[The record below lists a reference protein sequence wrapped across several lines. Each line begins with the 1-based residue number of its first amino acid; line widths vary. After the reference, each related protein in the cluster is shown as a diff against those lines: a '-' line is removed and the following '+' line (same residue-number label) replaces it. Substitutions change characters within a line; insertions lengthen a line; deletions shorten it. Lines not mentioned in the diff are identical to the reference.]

1 VLKLLALIIPPKIE
15 QTEILLP
22 MPELEETSM
31 AAEIA
36 AKFVNYTS
44 KHVFL
49 TGKAGTG
56 KTTFLRKLIQLTHK
70 KAMICAPTGIAA
82 INASGVTIH
91 SLFQLPF
98 GAFFPDAAANII
110 NQNIT
115 FNFNTPRTIVKHLN
129 MQGNKRR
136 MIQELELLVIDEV
149 SMLRADML
157 DAIDF
162 SLRYIRRNRNVPFG
176 GVQMLFIGDLH
187 QLPPVVKNDEWR
199 VMAGFYKSIYF
210 FDALALQ
217 NNPPIYIELDKIYR
231 QDDSV
236 FIDLLN
242 NLRNNQITADD
253 TTLLRQHFKQDFKP
267 AADEN
272 YITLTTH
279 NNKADTINRERL
291 TQLKT
296 KSYFFDAKVT
306 GEFSEHSFP
315 NDKSLELK
323 VGAQI
328 MFIKNDMTAE
338 KRYYNGKIGVVHHI
352 ENDIVEIELPDDK
365 VVIQISPYTWE
376 NVKYKLNEATNEIS
390 ENVAGSFVQYPIKL
404 AWAITVHKSQGLTF
418 DKAIIDIGDAF
429 APGQAYVALS
439 RLRSLKGLVLTSH
452 LRETGLQQDPNIH
465 YFSSTKQPSDVLN
478 QQISAESYDFIR
490 TYLLA
495 AFDLNLVR
503 YYIKEHVQT
512 FDKGEKSTKQ
522 HYDDWTMELYR
533 DFQKLSAT
541 ADSFINQLKNLFSTQ
556 TEHTLFNVSKRVA
569 AALKYFNPLVKEVSE
584 KLLAHIEAVKDE
596 KGIKTYL
603 TELLELEILVYEQL
617 KKMHKSKALLQAM
630 IDGKEFSKADTDAL
644 LNAAERDKQ
653 LQKAIQLK
661 GQVLKVKSA
670 AEKKKKEPK
679 VDTKLVSFELYE
691 QGKTLEEIAK
701 ERGFSIGTIE
711 GHLAYYVSTQ
721 QIDVAK
727 LVKPNKIRNI
737 SDAVESQKTKSMA
750 TIRDFLGKDYS
761 FGEIKLVLASLFP
774 SEE

>member
-1 VLKLLALIIPPKIE
+1 
-15 QTEILLP
+15 
-22 MPELEETSM
+22 MPQLEETSM
-31 AAEIA
+31 PAEIA

-82 INASGVTIH
+82 INAAGVTIH

-98 GAFFPDAAANII
+98 GAFFPDSAANII

-162 SLRYIRRNRNVPFG
+162 TLRYIRRNRNVPFG
-176 GVQMLFIGDLH
+176 GVQLLFIGDLH

-210 FDALALQ
+210 FDALALKDH
-217 NNPPIYIELDKIYR
+217 PPVYIELDKIYR
-231 QDDSV
+231 QDDAV

-242 NLRNNQITADD
+242 NLRNNQITAED
-253 TTLLRQHFKQDFKP
+253 TALLRQHFKQDFKP
-267 AADEN
+267 KADDN

-296 KSYFFDAKVT
+296 KSFFFEAKIT
-306 GEFSEHSFP
+306 GDFNEYAYP

-338 KRYYNGKIGVVHHI
+338 KRYYNGKIGVVHRI
-352 ENDIVEIELPDDK
+352 AKDVIEIELPEEK
-365 VVIQISPYTWE
+365 TVINISPYTWE
-376 NVKYKLNEATNEIS
+376 NVKYKLNEATNEIA
-390 ENVAGSFVQYPIKL
+390 ENVAGAFVQYPIKL

-452 LRETGLQQDPNIH
+452 LRETGLQQDQNIH
-465 YFSSTKQPSDVLN
+465 YFSKTKQPNEVLN
-478 QQISAESYDFIR
+478 QQISFESYDFIR
-490 TYLLA
+490 TYLSS

-503 YYIKEHVQT
+503 YYLKEHVQT
-512 FDKGEKSTKQ
+512 FDKSEAKSTKQ
-522 HYDDWTMELYR
+522 RYDDWTMALYR
-533 DFQKLSAT
+533 DFQKITAT
-541 ADSFINQLKNLFSTQ
+541 ADTFVNQLKNLFVQQ
-556 TEHTLFNVSKRVA
+556 TEHALFNVSKRVG
-569 AALKYFNPLVKEVSE
+569 AALKYFHPLIKEVSDR
-584 KLLAHIEAVKDE
+584 LLAHIEAIKAE
-596 KGIKTYL
+596 KQIKTYL

-617 KKMHKSKALLQAM
+617 KKMHKSKALLQAI

-644 LNAAERDKQ
+644 LNISERNQQ

-661 GQVLKVKSA
+661 GETLKVKSA

-701 ERGFSIGTIE
+701 ERGFSVGTIE

-721 QIDVAK
+721 QLDVSK
-727 LVKPNKIRNI
+727 LVKANKIRNI

-750 TIRDFLGKDYS
+750 RIREFLGKDYS
-761 FGEIKLVLASLFP
+761 FGEIKMVLASMFP

>member
-1 VLKLLALIIPPKIE
+1 
-15 QTEILLP
+15 
-22 MPELEETSM
+22 MPTLEETSM
-31 AAEIA
+31 PAEIA

-56 KTTFLRKLIQLTHK
+56 KTTFLRKLIKLTHK

-82 INASGVTIH
+82 INAAGVTIH

-98 GAFFPDAAANII
+98 GAFFPDAAGSVI

-115 FNFNTPRTIVKHLN
+115 FNFNTPRTMVKHLN

-162 SLRYIRRNRNVPFG
+162 SLRYIRRNKNVPFG
-176 GVQMLFIGDLH
+176 GVQLLFIGDLH

-217 NNPPIYIELDKIYR
+217 NNPPVYIELDKIYR

-242 NLRNNQITADD
+242 NLRNNQITAQDNA
-253 TTLLRQHFKQDFKP
+253 LLQQHFIRDFKP
-267 AADEN
+267 ASDEN

-279 NNKADTINRERL
+279 NNKADAINRDRL
-291 TQLKT
+291 TQLT
-296 KSYFFDAKVT
+296 SKSYFFDAKVS
-306 GEFSEHSFP
+306 GEFSEHAYP

-352 ENDIVEIELPDDK
+352 EKGVVEIELPEDK
-365 VVIQISPYTWE
+365 TVIQISPYTWE
-376 NVKYKLNEATNEIS
+376 NVKYKLNEATNEIE

-452 LRETGLQQDPNIH
+452 LRDSGLQQDQNIH
-465 YFSSTKQPSDVLN
+465 YFSKTKQPAEVLD

-490 TYLLA
+490 TYLLS
-495 AFDLNLVR
+495 AFDLNMVR
-503 YYIKEHVQT
+503 YYFKEHMQT
-512 FDKGEKSTKQ
+512 FDKSEAKSTKQ
-522 HYDDWTMELYR
+522 RYDDWTMDLYK
-533 DFQKLSAT
+533 DFQKITVT
-541 ADSFINQLKNLFSTQ
+541 ADTFINQLKNLFAQQ
-556 TEHTLFNVSKRVA
+556 TEHTLFNVSKRVQA
-569 AALKYFNPLVKEVSE
+569 AVKYFSPLIKEVSD
-584 KLLAHIEAVKDE
+584 KFLIQIEAIKEE
-596 KGIKTYL
+596 KQIKTYL
-603 TELLELEILVYEQL
+603 TELLELEIVIYEQL
-617 KKMHKSKALLQAM
+617 KKIHKSKALLQAI

-644 LNAAERDKQ
+644 LNTAEREAQ
-653 LQKAIQLK
+653 LQKAITLK
-661 GQVLKVKSA
+661 GTALKVRSA

-679 VDTKLVSFELYE
+679 PDTKLLSFELYNE
-691 QGKTLEEIAK
+691 GKSLAEIAK
-701 ERGFSIGTIE
+701 ERGLSLGTIE

-721 QIDVAK
+721 QLDVAK

-737 SDAVESQKTKSMA
+737 TDAVESQKTKSMA
-750 TIRDFLGKDYS
+750 TIREFLGKDYS

-774 SEE
+774 TEE

>member
-1 VLKLLALIIPPKIE
+1 
-15 QTEILLP
+15 

-31 AAEIA
+31 PAEIA

-98 GAFFPDAAANII
+98 GAFFPDAAGSLI
-110 NQNIT
+110 NQNIN

-136 MIQELELLVIDEV
+136 LIQELELLVIDEV

-176 GVQMLFIGDLH
+176 GVQLLFIGDLH

-199 VMAGFYKSIYF
+199 IMAGFYKSIYF

-217 NNPPIYIELDKIYR
+217 HNPPVYIELDKIYR
-231 QDDSV
+231 QDDAV
-236 FIDLLN
+236 FINMLN
-242 NLRNNQITADD
+242 NLRNNKITPED
-253 TTLLRQHFKQDFKP
+253 TALLRQHFKQDFKP

-279 NNKADTINRERL
+279 NNKADAINRERL

-306 GEFSEHSFP
+306 GEFNEYAYP
-315 NDKSLELK
+315 NEKSLELK
-323 VGAQI
+323 VGAQV

-352 ENDIVEIELPDDK
+352 EKDMIEIELPEERT
-365 VVIQISPYTWE
+365 VISVSPYTWE
-376 NVKYKLNEATNEIS
+376 NVKYKLNEATNEIA

-439 RLRSLKGLVLTSH
+439 RLRSQKGLVLTSH
-452 LRETGLQQDPNIH
+452 LRENGLQQDQNIH
-465 YFSSTKQPSDVLN
+465 YFSSTKQPSEVLTA
-478 QQISAESYDFIR
+478 QISLESYDFIR

-495 AFDLNLVR
+495 AFDLNVVR
-503 YYIKEHVQT
+503 YYMKEHVET
-512 FDKGEKSTKQ
+512 FDKSEAKSTKQ
-522 HYDDWTMELYR
+522 RYDSWTMDLYK
-533 DFQKLSAT
+533 DFQKITAT
-541 ADSFINQLKNLFSTQ
+541 ADTFINQLKNLFAHQ
-556 TEHTLFNVSKRVA
+556 TEHTLFNVSKRVE
-569 AALKYFNPLVKEVSE
+569 AALKYFNPLVKAVSD
-584 KLLAHIEAVKDE
+584 KFLAQIEAVKEE

-617 KKMHKSKALLQAM
+617 KKMHKGKALLLA
-630 IDGKEFSKADTDAL
+630 IINGKEFSKADTDAL
-644 LNAAERDKQ
+644 LNISERNQQ

-670 AEKKKKEPK
+670 VEKKKKEPK
-679 VDTKLVSFELYE
+679 IDTKLVSFELYE
-691 QGKTLEEIAK
+691 QGKTLAEIAK
-701 ERGFSIGTIE
+701 ERGLSVTTIE

-737 SDAVESQKTKSMA
+737 SEAVESQKTKSMA

>member
-1 VLKLLALIIPPKIE
+1 MLKLLALIIPPKIE

-352 ENDIVEIELPDDK
+352 EKDIVEIELPDDK

-478 QQISAESYDFIR
+478 EQISAESYDFIR

-721 QIDVAK
+721 QIDVGK
-727 LVKPNKIRNI
+727 MVKPNKIRNI

>member
-1 VLKLLALIIPPKIE
+1 MPKF
-15 QTEILLP
+15 
-22 MPELEETSM
+22 EETSV

-36 AKFVNYTS
+36 AKFINYTS

-56 KTTFLRKLIQLTHK
+56 KTTFLHKLIKLTHK
-70 KAMICAPTGIAA
+70 KAVICAPTGIAA

-98 GAFFPDAAANII
+98 GAFFPDAAGNLN

-115 FNFNTPRTIVKHLN
+115 FNFNTTRTIVKHMN

-136 MIQELELLVIDEV
+136 MLQELELLVIDEV

-162 SLRYIRRNRNVPFG
+162 ALRYVRRNRNVPFG
-176 GVQMLFIGDLH
+176 GVQLLFIGDLH

-210 FDALALQ
+210 FDAFALQ
-217 NNPPIYIELDKIYR
+217 NNPPVYIELDKIYR
-231 QDDSV
+231 QDDAV

-242 NLRNNQITADD
+242 NLRNNQITPED
-253 TTLLRQHFKQDFKP
+253 TALLRKHFKQDFKP
-267 AADEN
+267 SADEN

-279 NNKADTINRERL
+279 NNKADAINRERL

-296 KSYFFDAKVT
+296 KSYFFDAKIT
-306 GEFSEHSFP
+306 GEFNEYAYP
-315 NDKSLELK
+315 NEKSLELK
-323 VGAQI
+323 VGAQV

-338 KRYYNGKIGVVHHI
+338 KRYYNGKIGIVHHI
-352 ENDIVEIELPDDK
+352 EKDVIEIELPEERTIIE
-365 VVIQISPYTWE
+365 VAPYTWE
-376 NVKYKLNEATNEIS
+376 NVKYKLNEATNEIA

-439 RLRSLKGLVLTSH
+439 RLRSLKGLILTSH
-452 LRETGLQQDPNIH
+452 LRESGLQQDQNIY
-465 YFSSTKQPSDVLN
+465 YFSSTKQAADVLT
-478 QQISAESYDFIR
+478 QQISVESYDFIR
-490 TYLLA
+490 SYLLS

-503 YYIKEHVQT
+503 YYMKEHIET
-512 FDKGEKSTKQ
+512 FDKSEAKSTKQ
-522 HYDDWTMELYR
+522 RHDGWTMDLYR
-533 DFQKLSAT
+533 HFQKITAT
-541 ADSFINQLKNLFSTQ
+541 ADTFVNQLKNLFAQQ
-556 TEHTLFNVSKRVA
+556 TEHTLFNVSKRVE
-569 AALKYFNPLVKEVSE
+569 AALKYFNPLIKEISD
-584 KLLAHIEAVKDE
+584 KFLAQIESIKEE

-617 KKMHKSKALLQAM
+617 KKMHKSKALLLA
-630 IDGKEFSKADTDAL
+630 IINGKEFSKADTDKL
-644 LNAAERDKQ
+644 LNTAEREAQ
-653 LQKAIQLK
+653 LQKAINLK
-661 GQVLKVKSA
+661 GMAVKVRSA

-679 VDTKLVSFELYE
+679 IDTKSVSFDLYN
-691 QGKTLEEIAK
+691 QGKSLEEIAK

-711 GHLAYYVSTQ
+711 GHLAYYVSMQ
-721 QIDVAK
+721 QLDVAK
-727 LVKPNKIRNI
+727 LVKPNKIKNI
-737 SDAVESQKTKSMA
+737 TDAVESQKTKSMSA
-750 TIRDFLGKDYS
+750 IRDFLGKDYS

>member
-1 VLKLLALIIPPKIE
+1 MSQI
-15 QTEILLP
+15 
-22 MPELEETSM
+22 EETSM
-31 AAEIA
+31 PAEIA

-82 INASGVTIH
+82 INAAGVTIH

-98 GAFFPDAAANII
+98 GAFFPDAAGALI

-176 GVQMLFIGDLH
+176 GVQILFIGDLH

-199 VMAGFYKSIYF
+199 IMAGFYKSIYF

-217 NNPPIYIELDKIYR
+217 NNTPVYIELDKIYR
-231 QDDSV
+231 QNDAV

-242 NLRNNQITADD
+242 NLRNNKITPED
-253 TTLLRQHFKQDFKP
+253 TALLRQHFQQDFKP
-267 AADEN
+267 SADEN

-279 NNKADTINRERL
+279 NNKADAINRERL
-291 TQLKT
+291 TQLQT

-306 GEFSEHSFP
+306 GEFNEYAYP
-315 NDKSLELK
+315 NEKSLELK
-323 VGAQI
+323 VGAQV

-352 ENDIVEIELPDDK
+352 EKDMIEIELPEERT
-365 VVIQISPYTWE
+365 VISVSPYTWE
-376 NVKYKLNEATNEIS
+376 NVKYKLNEATNEIA

-439 RLRSLKGLVLTSH
+439 RLRSLNGLVLTSH
-452 LRETGLQQDPNIH
+452 LRENGLQQDQNIH
-465 YFSSTKQPSDVLN
+465 YFSSTKQPSEVLTE
-478 QQISAESYDFIR
+478 QISLESYNFIR

-495 AFDLNLVR
+495 AFDLNVVR
-503 YYIKEHVQT
+503 YYMKEHVET
-512 FDKGEKSTKQ
+512 FDKSEAKSTKQ
-522 HYDDWTMELYR
+522 RHDTWTMDLYK
-533 DFQKLSAT
+533 DFQKITAT
-541 ADSFINQLKNLFSTQ
+541 ADTFVNQLKNLFAQ
-556 TEHTLFNVSKRVA
+556 QNEHTLFNVSKRVE
-569 AALKYFNPLVKEVSE
+569 AALKYFNPLIKEVSD
-584 KLLAHIEAVKDE
+584 KFLTQIEAVKEE

-617 KKMHKSKALLQAM
+617 KKMHKSKALLRAM
-630 IDGKEFSKADTDAL
+630 IEGKEFSKADTDAL
-644 LNAAERDKQ
+644 LNVSARNEQ

-670 AEKKKKEPK
+670 VQKKTKEPK
-679 VDTKLVSFELYE
+679 IDTKLVSFELYE
-691 QGKTLEEIAK
+691 QGKTLAEIAK
-701 ERGFSIGTIE
+701 ERGFSVGTIE

-721 QIDVAK
+721 QIDIAK

-737 SDAVESQKTKSMA
+737 SDAVESQKTKSMT

>member
-352 ENDIVEIELPDDK
+352 EKDIVEIELPDDK
-365 VVIQISPYTWE
+365 MVIQISPYTWE

>member
-1 VLKLLALIIPPKIE
+1 
-15 QTEILLP
+15 
-22 MPELEETSM
+22 MPTLEETSM
-31 AAEIA
+31 PAEIA

-56 KTTFLRKLIQLTHK
+56 KTTFLRKLIQFTHK
-70 KAMICAPTGIAA
+70 KALICAPTGIAA

-162 SLRYIRRNRNVPFG
+162 TLRYIRRNRNVPFG
-176 GVQMLFIGDLH
+176 GVQLLFIGDLH

-210 FDALALQ
+210 FDALALRE
-217 NNPPIYIELDKIYR
+217 NPPVYIELDKIYR

-236 FIDLLN
+236 FINLLN
-242 NLRNNQITADD
+242 NLRNNQITAED
-253 TTLLRQHFKQDFKP
+253 TALLRQHYKQDFKP
-267 AADEN
+267 QADDN

-296 KSYFFDAKVT
+296 KSYFFEAKVT
-306 GEFSEHSFP
+306 GDFNEYAYP

-352 ENDIVEIELPDDK
+352 EKDVIEIELPEEK
-365 VVIQISPYTWE
+365 TVITVSPYTWE
-376 NVKYKLNEATNEIS
+376 NVKYKLNEATNEIA
-390 ENVAGSFVQYPIKL
+390 ETVAGSFVQYPIKL

-439 RLRSLKGLVLTSH
+439 RLRSLNGLVLTSH
-452 LRETGLQQDPNIH
+452 LRETGLQQDQNIH
-465 YFSSTKQPSDVLN
+465 YFSKTKQTNEVLN
-478 QQISAESYDFIR
+478 EQISFESYDFIK
-490 TYLLA
+490 TYLLG

-533 DFQKLSAT
+533 DFQKIAAT
-541 ADSFINQLKNLFSTQ
+541 GDTFINQLKGLFGEQ
-556 TEHTLFNVSKRVA
+556 TAHTLFNVSKRVG
-569 AALKYFNPLVKEVSE
+569 AALKYFSPLIKAVSDR
-584 KLLAHIEAVKDE
+584 LLNHIEAIKQE
-596 KGIKTYL
+596 KQIKTYL

-617 KKMHKSKALLQAM
+617 KKMHKSKALLQAI
-630 IDGKEFSKADTDAL
+630 IDGKEFSKADMDAL
-644 LNAAERDKQ
+644 LNVSARNQQ

-661 GQVLKVKSA
+661 GETLKVKSA
-670 AEKKKKEPK
+670 VEKKKKEPK
-679 VDTKLVSFELYE
+679 IDTKLVSFELYE
-691 QGKTLEEIAK
+691 QGKTLAEIAK
-701 ERGFSIGTIE
+701 ERGFSVGTIE

-721 QIDVAK
+721 QLDVSK
-727 LVKPNKIRNI
+727 LVKANKIRNI

-750 TIRDFLGKDYS
+750 TIREFLGKDYS
-761 FGEIKLVLASLFP
+761 FGEIKMVLASLFP

>member
-1 VLKLLALIIPPKIE
+1 
-15 QTEILLP
+15 

-31 AAEIA
+31 PAEIA

-56 KTTFLRKLIQLTHK
+56 KTTFLRKLVQLTHK
-70 KAMICAPTGIAA
+70 KVMICAPTGIAA

-98 GAFFPDAAANII
+98 GAFFPDAASSIM
-110 NQNIT
+110 NQNIN

-176 GVQMLFIGDLH
+176 GVQLLFIGDLH

-217 NNPPIYIELDKIYR
+217 NNPPVYIELDKIYR
-231 QDDSV
+231 QDDAV

-242 NLRNNQITADD
+242 NLRNNKVSAEDTA
-253 TTLLRQHFKQDFKP
+253 LLRQHFKQDFKP
-267 AADEN
+267 ATDEN

-279 NNKADTINRERL
+279 NNKADAINRERL

-296 KSYFFDAKVT
+296 KSYFFDAKIT
-306 GEFSEHSFP
+306 GEFNEYAYP
-315 NDKSLELK
+315 NEKSLELK
-323 VGAQI
+323 VGAQV
-328 MFIKNDMTAE
+328 MFIKNDMTAD

-352 ENDIVEIELPDDK
+352 EKDIIEIELPDERT
-365 VVIQISPYTWE
+365 VISVSPYTWE
-376 NVKYKLNEATNEIS
+376 NVKYKLNEATNEIA

-418 DKAIIDIGDAF
+418 DKAVIDIGDAF

-452 LRETGLQQDPNIH
+452 LRENGLQQDQNIY
-465 YFSSTKQPSDVLN
+465 YFSNTKQPAEVLT
-478 QQISAESYDFIR
+478 QQISSESYDFIR
-490 TYLLA
+490 SYLLA
-495 AFDLNLVR
+495 AFDLNMVR
-503 YYIKEHVQT
+503 YYLKEHVET
-512 FDKGEKSTKQ
+512 FDKSEAKSTKQ
-522 HYDDWTMELYR
+522 KYDGWTMELYK
-533 DFQKLSAT
+533 DFQKITAT
-541 ADSFINQLKNLFSTQ
+541 ADTFINQLKNLFATQ
-556 TEHTLFNVSKRVA
+556 TEHTLFNVSKRVD
-569 AALKYFNPLVKEVSE
+569 AALKYFNPLVKEVSDKFLTQIEDVKEE
-584 KLLAHIEAVKDE
+584 KQ
-596 KGIKTYL
+596 IKTYL

-617 KKMHKSKALLQAM
+617 KKMHKSKALLKAF

-644 LNAAERDKQ
+644 LNIAERNKQ
-653 LQKAIQLK
+653 LQKALQLK
-661 GQVLKVKSA
+661 GETIKVKSVA
-670 AEKKKKEPK
+670 DKKRKEPK
-679 VDTKLVSFELYE
+679 IDTKLISFELYE

-701 ERGFSIGTIE
+701 ERGFSVGTIE

-721 QIDVAK
+721 QIDVHK
-727 LVKPNKIRNI
+727 LVKPNKIKNI
-737 SDAVESQKTKSMA
+737 ADAVESQKTKSMA

>member
-1 VLKLLALIIPPKIE
+1 
-15 QTEILLP
+15 
-22 MPELEETSM
+22 MPTLEETSM
-31 AAEIA
+31 PAEIA

-82 INASGVTIH
+82 INAAGVTIH

-98 GAFFPDAAANII
+98 GAFFPDAAGNII
-110 NQNIT
+110 NQQIS
-115 FNFNTPRTIVKHLN
+115 FNFNTPRTLARHLN

-136 MIQELELLVIDEV
+136 LIQELELLVIDEV

-162 SLRYIRRNRNVPFG
+162 ALRYIRRSKNVPFG
-176 GVQMLFIGDLH
+176 GVQLLFIGDLH

-217 NNPPIYIELDKIYR
+217 NNPPVYIELDKIYR
-231 QDDSV
+231 QDDAV

-242 NLRNNQITADD
+242 NLRNNQITPKD
-253 TTLLRQHFKQDFKP
+253 TALLQRHFKQDFKP

-279 NNKADTINRERL
+279 NYKADSINRERL
-291 TQLKT
+291 TQLQT
-296 KSYFFDAKVT
+296 KSYFFEARIT
-306 GEFSEHSFP
+306 GEFNEYAYP
-315 NDKSLELK
+315 NDRSLELK

-352 ENDIVEIELPDDK
+352 EKDLVEIELPDDK
-365 VVIQISPYTWE
+365 TVIQISPYTWE
-376 NVKYKLNEATNEIS
+376 NVKYKLNEATNEIE

-418 DKAIIDIGDAF
+418 DKAIIDIGEAF

-452 LRETGLQQDPNIH
+452 LRESGLQQDQNIH
-465 YFSSTKQPSDVLN
+465 YFSKTKQPTEVLD
-478 QQISAESYDFIR
+478 QQISTESYDFIR
-490 TYLLA
+490 TYLLS
-495 AFDLNLVR
+495 AFDLNMVR
-503 YYIKEHVQT
+503 YYFKEHMQT
-512 FDKGEKSTKQ
+512 FDKSEAKSTKQ
-522 HYDDWTMELYR
+522 RYDDWTMDLYK
-533 DFQKLSAT
+533 DFQKITAT
-541 ADSFINQLKNLFSTQ
+541 ADTFVNQLKNLFAQQ
-556 TEHTLFNVSKRVA
+556 TEHTLFNVSKRVQA
-569 AALKYFNPLVKEVSE
+569 AVKYFSPLIKEVSD
-584 KLLAHIEAVKDE
+584 KFLAQIEAIKEE
-596 KGIKTYL
+596 KQVKTYL
-603 TELLELEILVYEQL
+603 TELLELEIVIYEQL
-617 KKMHKSKALLQAM
+617 KKIHKSKALLEAI

-644 LNAAERDKQ
+644 LNAVEREAQ
-653 LQKAIQLK
+653 LKKAITLK
-661 GQVLKVKSA
+661 GMALKVRTA
-670 AEKKKKEPK
+670 TEKKKKEPK
-679 VDTKLVSFELYE
+679 PDTKLISFELYNA
-691 QGKTLEEIAK
+691 GKTLDEIAK
-701 ERGFSIGTIE
+701 ERGLSVGTIE

-721 QIDVAK
+721 QLDVKK
-727 LVKPNKIRNI
+727 LVKANKIRNI
-737 SDAVESQKTKSMA
+737 TDAVESQKTKSMA
-750 TIRDFLGKDYS
+750 TIREFLGKDYS
-761 FGEIKLVLASLFP
+761 FGEIKMVLASLFP
-774 SEE
+774 TEE

>member
-1 VLKLLALIIPPKIE
+1 
-15 QTEILLP
+15 
-22 MPELEETSM
+22 MPQPEETSM
-31 AAEIA
+31 PAEIA

-49 TGKAGTG
+49 TGKAGSG

-91 SLFQLPF
+91 SLFQFPF
-98 GAFFPDAAANII
+98 GAFFPDAAGNLI
-110 NQNIT
+110 NQNIN

-129 MQGNKRR
+129 MQGNKKR

-176 GVQMLFIGDLH
+176 GVQLLFIGDLH

-217 NNPPIYIELDKIYR
+217 NNPPVYIELDKIYR
-231 QDDSV
+231 QDDAV

-242 NLRNNQITADD
+242 NLRNNKITAED
-253 TTLLRQHFKQDFKP
+253 TALLRQHFKQDFKP
-267 AADEN
+267 AANEN

-279 NNKADTINRERL
+279 NNKADAINRERL
-291 TQLKT
+291 TQLKS
-296 KSYFFDAKVT
+296 KSYFFEAKVT
-306 GEFSEHSFP
+306 GEFSEYAYP
-315 NDKSLELK
+315 NEKSLELK
-323 VGAQI
+323 VGAQV
-328 MFIKNDMTAE
+328 MFIKNDITAE

-352 ENDIVEIELPDDK
+352 EKDVVEIELPEEQSIIA
-365 VVIQISPYTWE
+365 VSPYTWE
-376 NVKYKLNEATNEIS
+376 NVKYKLNEATNEIT
-390 ENVAGSFVQYPIKL
+390 ENVAGSFIQYPLKL

-452 LRETGLQQDPNIH
+452 LRESGLQQDQNIH
-465 YFSSTKQPSDVLN
+465 YFSSTKQPEEVLT
-478 QQISAESYDFIR
+478 QQISLESYDFVR

-495 AFDLNLVR
+495 AFDLNLIR
-503 YYIKEHVQT
+503 YYIKEHLQT
-512 FDKGEKSTKQ
+512 FDKSEKSTKQ
-522 HYDDWTMELYR
+522 HYDNWTMELYA
-533 DFQKLSAT
+533 DFQKITST
-541 ADSFINQLKNLFSTQ
+541 ADTFINQLKGLFSQQ
-556 TEHTLFNVSKRVA
+556 TEHTLFNVSKRVD
-569 AALKYFNPLVKEVSE
+569 AALKYFNPLVKEISA
-584 KLLAHIEAVKDE
+584 KFLTQIEAIKEE

-617 KKMHKSKALLQAM
+617 KKMHKSKALLLAI

-644 LNAAERDKQ
+644 LNVSERNEQ

-661 GQVLKVKSA
+661 GQVLKVKSPV
-670 AEKKKKEPK
+670 EKKKKEPK
-679 VDTKLVSFELYE
+679 IDTKLVSFELYE
-691 QGKTLEEIAK
+691 QGKTIEEIAK

-711 GHLAYYVSTQ
+711 GHLAYYVSAQ
-721 QIDVAK
+721 QIDVSK
-727 LVKPNKIRNI
+727 LVRPNKIKNI

-750 TIRDFLGKDYS
+750 TIREFLGKDYS

>member
-1 VLKLLALIIPPKIE
+1 
-15 QTEILLP
+15 
-22 MPELEETSM
+22 MPTLEETSM
-31 AAEIA
+31 PAEIA
-36 AKFVNYTS
+36 AKFVNYTA

-82 INASGVTIH
+82 INAAGVTIH

-98 GAFFPDAAANII
+98 GAFFPDAAAGII
-110 NQNIT
+110 SQNIT
-115 FNFNTPRTIVKHLN
+115 FNFNTPKTIVKHLN

-162 SLRYIRRNRNVPFG
+162 SLRYIRRNRNIPFG
-176 GVQMLFIGDLH
+176 GVQLLFIGDLH

-217 NNPPIYIELDKIYR
+217 ENPPVYIELDKIYR
-231 QDDSV
+231 QNDSV
-236 FIDLLN
+236 FINLLN
-242 NLRNNQITADD
+242 NLRNNQITAED
-253 TTLLRQHFKQDFKP
+253 TALLKQHFRQDFKP
-267 AADEN
+267 DTDEN

-296 KSYFFDAKVT
+296 KSYFFDAKIT
-306 GEFSEHSFP
+306 GDFNEHAYP
-315 NDKSLELK
+315 NDKRLELK

-352 ENDIVEIELPDDK
+352 EKDVVEIELPEDK

-376 NVKYKLNEATNEIS
+376 NVKYKLNEATNEID

-452 LRETGLQQDPNIH
+452 LRETGLQQDQNIH
-465 YFSSTKQPSDVLN
+465 YFSKTKQPNEVLN
-478 QQISAESYDFIR
+478 QRISLESYDFIK
-490 TYLLA
+490 TYLLS

-503 YYIKEHVQT
+503 YYLKEHVQT
-512 FDKGEKSTKQ
+512 FDKSEAKSTKQ
-522 HYDDWTMELYR
+522 RYDEWTMNLYR
-533 DFQKLSAT
+533 DFQKIAAT
-541 ADSFINQLKNLFSTQ
+541 ADTFINQLKNLFAQQ
-556 TEHTLFNVSKRVA
+556 TEHTLFNVSKRVG
-569 AALKYFNPLVKEVSE
+569 AALKYFNPLIKGVSDQ
-584 KLLAHIEAVKDE
+584 LLAHIEAVKEE
-596 KGIKTYL
+596 KQIKTYL

-617 KKMHKSKALLQAM
+617 KKMHKSKALLQAI
-630 IDGKEFSKADTDAL
+630 IDGKEFSKSDTDAL
-644 LNAAERDKQ
+644 LNASERNRQ

-661 GQVLKVKSA
+661 GETLKVKSA

-679 VDTKLVSFELYE
+679 IDTKLVSFELYE
-691 QGKTLEEIAK
+691 QGKTINEIAK
-701 ERGFSIGTIE
+701 ERGFSAGTIE

-721 QIDVAK
+721 QLDVSK
-727 LVKPNKIRNI
+727 LVKPNKIKNI
-737 SDAVESQKTKSMA
+737 TDAVESQKTKSMA
-750 TIRDFLGKDYS
+750 TIREFLGKDYS

>member
-1 VLKLLALIIPPKIE
+1 
-15 QTEILLP
+15 
-22 MPELEETSM
+22 MPTLEETSM
-31 AAEIA
+31 PAEIA
-36 AKFVNYTS
+36 AKFVNYTA

-82 INASGVTIH
+82 INAAGVTIH

-98 GAFFPDAAANII
+98 GAFFPDTAAGII
-110 NQNIT
+110 SQNIT
-115 FNFNTPRTIVKHLN
+115 FNFNTPKTIVKHLN

-162 SLRYIRRNRNVPFG
+162 SLRYIRRNRNIPFG
-176 GVQMLFIGDLH
+176 GVQLLFIGDLH

-217 NNPPIYIELDKIYR
+217 ENPPVYIELDKIYR
-231 QDDSV
+231 QNDSV
-236 FIDLLN
+236 FINLLN
-242 NLRNNQITADD
+242 NLRNNQITAED
-253 TTLLRQHFKQDFKP
+253 TALLKQHFRQDFKP
-267 AADEN
+267 DTDDN

-296 KSYFFDAKVT
+296 KSYFFDAKIT
-306 GEFSEHSFP
+306 GDFNEHAYP
-315 NDKSLELK
+315 NDKRLELK

-352 ENDIVEIELPDDK
+352 EKDVVEIELPEDK

-376 NVKYKLNEATNEIS
+376 NVKYKLNEATNEID

-452 LRETGLQQDPNIH
+452 LRETGLQQDQNIH
-465 YFSSTKQPSDVLN
+465 YFSKTKQPNEVLN
-478 QQISAESYDFIR
+478 QRISLESYDFIR
-490 TYLLA
+490 TYLLS

-503 YYIKEHVQT
+503 YYLKEHVQT
-512 FDKGEKSTKQ
+512 FDKSEAKSTKQ
-522 HYDDWTMELYR
+522 RYDEWTMNLYR
-533 DFQKLSAT
+533 DFQKIAAT
-541 ADSFINQLKNLFSTQ
+541 ADTFINQLKNLFAQQ
-556 TEHTLFNVSKRVA
+556 TEHTLFNVSKRVG
-569 AALKYFNPLVKEVSE
+569 AALKYFNPLIKGVSDQ
-584 KLLAHIEAVKDE
+584 LLAHIEAVKEE
-596 KGIKTYL
+596 KQIKTYL

-617 KKMHKSKALLQAM
+617 KKMHKSKALLQAI

-644 LNAAERDKQ
+644 LNASERNRQ

-661 GQVLKVKSA
+661 GETLKVKSA
-670 AEKKKKEPK
+670 VEKKKKEPK
-679 VDTKLVSFELYE
+679 IDTKLVSFELYE
-691 QGKTLEEIAK
+691 QGKSLGEIAK

-711 GHLAYYVSTQ
+711 GHLAYYVSTRQ
-721 QIDVAK
+721 LDVSK
-727 LVKPNKIRNI
+727 LVKPNKIKNI
-737 SDAVESQKTKSMA
+737 TDAVESQKTKSMA
-750 TIRDFLGKDYS
+750 TIREFLGKDYS

>member
-1 VLKLLALIIPPKIE
+1 
-15 QTEILLP
+15 
-22 MPELEETSM
+22 MPQLEETSM
-31 AAEIA
+31 PAEIA

-56 KTTFLRKLIQLTHK
+56 KTTFLRKLISLTHK
-70 KAMICAPTGIAA
+70 KALICAPTGIAA
-82 INASGVTIH
+82 INAAGVTIH

-98 GAFFPDAAANII
+98 GAFFPDAAGNLIS
-110 NQNIT
+110 QNIT

-129 MQGNKRR
+129 MQGNKKR

-176 GVQMLFIGDLH
+176 GVQLLFIGDLH

-217 NNPPIYIELDKIYR
+217 NNPPVYIELDKIYR
-231 QDDSV
+231 QDDAV

-242 NLRNNQITADD
+242 NLRNNKITPED
-253 TTLLRQHFKQDFKP
+253 TALLRQHFKQDFKP

-291 TQLKT
+291 TQLRT

-306 GEFSEHSFP
+306 GEFNEYAYP
-315 NDKSLELK
+315 NEKSLELK
-323 VGAQI
+323 VGAQV

-352 ENDIVEIELPDDK
+352 EKDIIEIELPEERT
-365 VVIQISPYTWE
+365 VIAVAPYTWE
-376 NVKYKLNEATNEIS
+376 NVKYKLNEATNEIA
-390 ENVAGSFVQYPIKL
+390 ENVAGSFVQYPLKL

-452 LRETGLQQDPNIH
+452 LRENGLQQDQNIH
-465 YFSSTKQPSDVLN
+465 YFSSTKQPAEILT
-478 QQISAESYDFIR
+478 QQISFESYDFIR
-490 TYLLA
+490 SYLLA

-503 YYIKEHVQT
+503 YYMKEHVET
-512 FDKGEKSTKQ
+512 FDKSEAKSTKQ
-522 HYDDWTMELYR
+522 RYDGWTMDLYKE
-533 DFQKLSAT
+533 FQKTTAT
-541 ADSFINQLKNLFSTQ
+541 ADTFLNQLKGLFAEQ
-556 TEHTLFNVSKRVA
+556 TEHTLFNVSKRVE
-569 AALKYFNPLVKEVSE
+569 AALKYFNPLIKAVSD
-584 KLLAHIEAVKDE
+584 KLLAQIESIKEE

-617 KKMHKSKALLQAM
+617 KKMHKSKALLSA
-630 IDGKEFSKADTDAL
+630 IINGKEFSKADTDKL
-644 LNAAERDKQ
+644 LNLAERNEQ

-670 AEKKKKEPK
+670 VEKKKKEPK
-679 VDTKLVSFELYE
+679 VDTKLISFELYE

-701 ERGFSIGTIE
+701 ERGFSVGTIE

-721 QIDVAK
+721 QIDVSK

-737 SDAVESQKTKSMA
+737 ADAVESQKTKSMA

>member
-1 VLKLLALIIPPKIE
+1 
-15 QTEILLP
+15 

-31 AAEIA
+31 SAEIA

-56 KTTFLRKLIQLTHK
+56 KTTFLRKLIKLTHK
-70 KAMICAPTGIAA
+70 KAVICAPTGIAA

-91 SLFQLPF
+91 SLFQMPF
-98 GAFFPDAAANII
+98 GAFFPDAAGNII
-110 NQNIT
+110 NQDIT

-136 MIQELELLVIDEV
+136 MIQELELLIIDEV

-162 SLRYIRRNRNVPFG
+162 TLRYIRRNRNVPFG
-176 GVQMLFIGDLH
+176 GVQLLFIGDLH
-187 QLPPVVKNDEWR
+187 QLPPVVKNEEWR
-199 VMAGFYKSIYF
+199 VMSGFYKSIYF

-217 NNPPIYIELDKIYR
+217 NNPPVYIELDKIYR
-231 QDDSV
+231 QDDAV

-242 NLRNNQITADD
+242 NLRNNKITAEDNA
-253 TTLLRQHFKQDFKP
+253 LLKQHFKQDFKP
-267 AADEN
+267 SADEN

-296 KSYFFDAKVT
+296 KSHFFEAKIN
-306 GEFSEHSFP
+306 GEFNEYAYP

-328 MFIKNDMTAE
+328 MFIKNDMTPE

-352 ENDIVEIELPDDK
+352 EKDKIEIELPDEK
-365 VVIQISPYTWE
+365 IIFQISAYTWE
-376 NVKYKLNEATNEIS
+376 NVKYKLNEATNEID
-390 ENVAGSFVQYPIKL
+390 ENVAGAFIQYPIKL

-418 DKAIIDIGDAF
+418 DKAIIDVGDAF

-452 LRETGLQQDPNIH
+452 LRESGLQQDKNVH
-465 YFSSTKQPSDVLN
+465 YFSTTKKPTEVLN
-478 QQISAESYDFIR
+478 EQISLESYTFIQE
-490 TYLLA
+490 YLFG
-495 AFDLNLVR
+495 AFDLNIIR
-503 YYIKEHVQT
+503 YYIKEHLQT

-533 DFQKLSAT
+533 DFQKITAT
-541 ADSFINQLKNLFSTQ
+541 ADTFINQLKGLFAQQS
-556 TEHTLFNVSKRVA
+556 EYTLFNVSKRVE
-569 AALKYFNPLVKEVSE
+569 AALKYFSPLIKGISD
-584 KLLAHIEAVKDE
+584 KFLAHIELLKEE
-596 KGIKTYL
+596 KQIKIYL

-617 KKMHKSKALLQAM
+617 KKIHKSKALLQAI
-630 IDGKEFSKADTDAL
+630 IDGKEFSRADTEAL
-644 LNAAERDKQ
+644 LNSAERMAQ

-661 GQVLKVKSA
+661 GVALKVKSA
-670 AEKKKKEPK
+670 TEKKKKEPK
-679 VDTKLVSFELYE
+679 TDTKLISFELYQ

-701 ERGFSIGTIE
+701 ERNFSVGTIE
-711 GHLAYYVSTQ
+711 GHLAYYVATQ
-721 QIDVAK
+721 QLDVTK
-727 LVKPNKIRNI
+727 LVKANKIKNI
-737 SDAVESQKTKSMA
+737 ANAVESQKSKSMGV
-750 TIRDFLGKDYS
+750 IRDFLGKDYS
-761 FGEIKLVLASLFP
+761 FGEIKMVLASLFP

>member
-1 VLKLLALIIPPKIE
+1 
-15 QTEILLP
+15 

-31 AAEIA
+31 PAEIA

-98 GAFFPDAAANII
+98 GAFFPDAAGSLI
-110 NQNIT
+110 NQNIN

-176 GVQMLFIGDLH
+176 GVQLLFIGDLH

-199 VMAGFYKSIYF
+199 IMAGFYKSIYF

-217 NNPPIYIELDKIYR
+217 NNPPVYIELDKIYR
-231 QDDSV
+231 QDDAV

-242 NLRNNQITADD
+242 NLRNNKITPED
-253 TTLLRQHFKQDFKP
+253 TALLRQHFKQDFKP
-267 AADEN
+267 ATDEN

-279 NNKADTINRERL
+279 NNKADAINRERL

-306 GEFSEHSFP
+306 GEFNEYAYP
-315 NDKSLELK
+315 NEKSLELK
-323 VGAQI
+323 VGAQV

-352 ENDIVEIELPDDK
+352 EKDMIEIELPEERT
-365 VVIQISPYTWE
+365 VISVSPYTWE
-376 NVKYKLNEATNEIS
+376 NVKYKLNEATNEIA

-418 DKAIIDIGDAF
+418 DKAVIDIGDAF

-452 LRETGLQQDPNIH
+452 LRENGLQQDQNIH
-465 YFSSTKQPSDVLN
+465 YFSNTKQPSEVLTA
-478 QQISAESYDFIR
+478 QISLESYDFIR

-495 AFDLNLVR
+495 AFDLNVVR
-503 YYIKEHVQT
+503 YYMKEHVET
-512 FDKGEKSTKQ
+512 FDKSEAKSTKQ
-522 HYDDWTMELYR
+522 RYDSWTMDLYK
-533 DFQKLSAT
+533 DFQKITAT
-541 ADSFINQLKNLFSTQ
+541 ADSFVNQLKNLFAHQ
-556 TEHTLFNVSKRVA
+556 TEHTLFNVFKRVE
-569 AALKYFNPLVKEVSE
+569 AALKYFNPLVKAVSD
-584 KLLAHIEAVKDE
+584 KFLAQIEAVKEE

-617 KKMHKSKALLQAM
+617 KKMHKGKALLLAI

-644 LNAAERDKQ
+644 LNISERNQQ

-670 AEKKKKEPK
+670 VEKKKKEPK
-679 VDTKLVSFELYE
+679 IDTKLVSFELYE
-691 QGKTLEEIAK
+691 QGKTLAEIAK
-701 ERGFSIGTIE
+701 ERGLSVTTIE

-737 SDAVESQKTKSMA
+737 SEAVESQKTKSMA

>member
-1 VLKLLALIIPPKIE
+1 
-15 QTEILLP
+15 
-22 MPELEETSM
+22 MPQLEETSM
-31 AAEIA
+31 PAEIA

-56 KTTFLRKLIQLTHK
+56 KTTFLRKLISLTHK
-70 KAMICAPTGIAA
+70 KALICAPTGIAA
-82 INASGVTIH
+82 INAAGVTIH

-98 GAFFPDAAANII
+98 GAFFPDAAGNLI

-129 MQGNKRR
+129 MQGNKKR

-176 GVQMLFIGDLH
+176 GVQLLFIGDLH

-217 NNPPIYIELDKIYR
+217 NSPPVYIELDKIYR
-231 QDDSV
+231 QDDAV

-242 NLRNNQITADD
+242 NLRNNKITPED
-253 TTLLRQHFKQDFKP
+253 TALLRQHFKQDFKP

-306 GEFSEHSFP
+306 GEFNEYAYP
-315 NDKSLELK
+315 NEKSLELK
-323 VGAQI
+323 VGAQV

-352 ENDIVEIELPDDK
+352 EKDIIEIELPDERT
-365 VVIQISPYTWE
+365 VIAVSPYTWE
-376 NVKYKLNEATNEIS
+376 NVKYKLNEATNEIA
-390 ENVAGSFVQYPIKL
+390 ENVAGSFVQYPLKL

-452 LRETGLQQDPNIH
+452 LRENGLQQDQNIH
-465 YFSSTKQPSDVLN
+465 YFSSTKQPAEILT
-478 QQISAESYDFIR
+478 QQISVESYDFIR
-490 TYLLA
+490 SYLLA
-495 AFDLNLVR
+495 SFDLNLVR
-503 YYIKEHVQT
+503 YYMKEHVET
-512 FDKGEKSTKQ
+512 FDKSEAKSTKQ
-522 HYDDWTMELYR
+522 RYDSWTMDLYKE
-533 DFQKLSAT
+533 FQKTTST
-541 ADSFINQLKNLFSTQ
+541 ADTFLNQLKGLFAEQ
-556 TEHTLFNVSKRVA
+556 TEHTLFNVSKRVE
-569 AALKYFNPLVKEVSE
+569 AALKYFNPLIKTVSD
-584 KLLAHIEAVKDE
+584 KLLAQIESIKEE

-617 KKMHKSKALLQAM
+617 KKMHKSKALLSA
-630 IDGKEFSKADTDAL
+630 IINGKEFSKADTDKL
-644 LNAAERDKQ
+644 LNLAERNEQ

-670 AEKKKKEPK
+670 VEKKKKEPK
-679 VDTKLVSFELYE
+679 VDTKLISFELYE

-701 ERGFSIGTIE
+701 ERGFSVGTIE

-721 QIDVAK
+721 QIDVSK

-737 SDAVESQKTKSMA
+737 ADAVESQKTKSMA

>member
-1 VLKLLALIIPPKIE
+1 
-15 QTEILLP
+15 
-22 MPELEETSM
+22 MPTLEETSM
-31 AAEIA
+31 PAEIA
-36 AKFVNYTS
+36 AKFVNYTA

-82 INASGVTIH
+82 INAAGVTIH

-98 GAFFPDAAANII
+98 GAFFPDAAAGII
-110 NQNIT
+110 SQNIT
-115 FNFNTPRTIVKHLN
+115 FNFNTPKTIVKHLN

-162 SLRYIRRNRNVPFG
+162 SLRYIRRNRNIPFG
-176 GVQMLFIGDLH
+176 GVQLLFIGDLH

-217 NNPPIYIELDKIYR
+217 ENPPVYIELDKIYR
-231 QDDSV
+231 QNDSV
-236 FIDLLN
+236 FINLLN
-242 NLRNNQITADD
+242 NLRNNQITAED
-253 TTLLRQHFKQDFKP
+253 TALLKQHFRQDFKP
-267 AADEN
+267 DTDEN

-296 KSYFFDAKVT
+296 KSYFFDAKIT
-306 GEFSEHSFP
+306 GDFNEHAYP
-315 NDKSLELK
+315 NDKRLELK

-352 ENDIVEIELPDDK
+352 EKDVVEIELPEDK

-376 NVKYKLNEATNEIS
+376 NVKYKLNEATNEID

-452 LRETGLQQDPNIH
+452 LRETGLQQDQNIH
-465 YFSSTKQPSDVLN
+465 YFSKTKQPNEVLN
-478 QQISAESYDFIR
+478 QRISLESYDFIR
-490 TYLLA
+490 TYLLS

-503 YYIKEHVQT
+503 YYLKEHVQT
-512 FDKGEKSTKQ
+512 FDKSEAKSTKQ
-522 HYDDWTMELYR
+522 RYDEWTMNLYR
-533 DFQKLSAT
+533 DFQKIAAT
-541 ADSFINQLKNLFSTQ
+541 ADTFINQLKNLFAQQ
-556 TEHTLFNVSKRVA
+556 TEHTLFNVSKRVG
-569 AALKYFNPLVKEVSE
+569 AALKYFNPLIKGVSDQ
-584 KLLAHIEAVKDE
+584 LLAHIEAVKEE
-596 KGIKTYL
+596 KQIKTYL

-617 KKMHKSKALLQAM
+617 KKMHKSKALLQAI

-644 LNAAERDKQ
+644 LNASERNRQ

-661 GQVLKVKSA
+661 GETLKVKSA
-670 AEKKKKEPK
+670 VEKKKKEPK
-679 VDTKLVSFELYE
+679 IDTKLVSFELYE
-691 QGKTLEEIAK
+691 QGKTINEIAK
-701 ERGFSIGTIE
+701 ERGFSAGTIE

-721 QIDVAK
+721 QLDVSK
-727 LVKPNKIRNI
+727 LVKPNKIKNI
-737 SDAVESQKTKSMA
+737 TDAVESQKTKSMA
-750 TIRDFLGKDYS
+750 TIREFLGKDYS

>member
-1 VLKLLALIIPPKIE
+1 
-15 QTEILLP
+15 
-22 MPELEETSM
+22 MPTLEETSM
-31 AAEIA
+31 PAEIA

-82 INASGVTIH
+82 INAAGVTIH

-98 GAFFPDAAANII
+98 GAFFPDAAGSII

-176 GVQMLFIGDLH
+176 GVQLLFIGDLH

-217 NNPPIYIELDKIYR
+217 DNPPIYIELDKIYR

-242 NLRNNQITADD
+242 NLRNNTITAED
-253 TTLLRQHFKQDFKP
+253 TALLKQHFKQDFKP
-267 AADEN
+267 AAHEN

-279 NNKADTINRERL
+279 NNKADAINRERL
-291 TQLKT
+291 TQLQT
-296 KSYFFDAKVT
+296 KSYFFEAKVQ
-306 GEFSEHSFP
+306 GEFNEYAYP
-315 NDKSLELK
+315 NDRSLELK
-323 VGAQI
+323 VGAQV

-338 KRYYNGKIGVVHHI
+338 KRYYNGKIGVIHHI
-352 ENDIVEIELPDDK
+352 EKDTVEIELPEDK
-365 VVIQISPYTWE
+365 TVIKISPYTWE
-376 NVKYKLNEATNEIS
+376 NVKYKLNEATNEID
-390 ENVAGSFVQYPIKL
+390 ENVAGSFIQYPIKL

-452 LRETGLQQDPNIH
+452 LRDSGLQQDQNIH
-465 YFSSTKQPSDVLN
+465 YFSKTKQTSEVLN

-490 TYLLA
+490 TYLLS

-503 YYIKEHVQT
+503 YYFKEHMQT
-512 FDKGEKSTKQ
+512 FDKSEAKSTKQ
-522 HYDDWTMELYR
+522 RYDSWTMDLYK
-533 DFQKLSAT
+533 DFQKITAT
-541 ADSFINQLKNLFSTQ
+541 ADTFINQLKNLFAQQ
-556 TEHTLFNVSKRVA
+556 TEHTLFNVSKRVD
-569 AALKYFNPLVKEVSE
+569 AALKYFNPLVKGISDQF
-584 KLLAHIEAVKDE
+584 LAHIEAIKEE
-596 KGIKTYL
+596 KQIKTYL

-617 KKMHKSKALLQAM
+617 KKMHKGKALLQA
-630 IDGKEFSKADTDAL
+630 IIEGKEFSKADTDAL
-644 LNAAERDKQ
+644 LNTSERNAQ

-661 GQVLKVKSA
+661 GITLKVKSA

-691 QGKTLEEIAK
+691 QGKTIEEIAK
-701 ERGFSIGTIE
+701 ERGFSVGTIE

-721 QIDVAK
+721 QLDVSK
-727 LVKPNKIRNI
+727 MVKANKIRNI
-737 SDAVESQKTKSMA
+737 TDAVESQKTKSMA
-750 TIRDFLGKDYS
+750 TIREFLGKDYS

>member
-1 VLKLLALIIPPKIE
+1 
-15 QTEILLP
+15 
-22 MPELEETSM
+22 MPQPEETSM

-36 AKFVNYTS
+36 AKFINYTS

-82 INASGVTIH
+82 INAAGVTIH

-98 GAFFPDAAANII
+98 GAFFPDATGSLI
-110 NQNIT
+110 NQSIT

-176 GVQMLFIGDLH
+176 GVQLLFIGDLH

-217 NNPPIYIELDKIYR
+217 NNPPVYIELDKIYR
-231 QDDSV
+231 QDDAV

-242 NLRNNQITADD
+242 NLRNNKITPED
-253 TTLLRQHFKQDFKP
+253 TALLRQHFKQDFKP
-267 AADEN
+267 AANEN

-279 NNKADTINRERL
+279 NNKADAINRERL
-291 TQLKT
+291 AQLTT
-296 KSYFFDAKVT
+296 KSYFFDAKIT
-306 GEFSEHSFP
+306 GEFNEYAYP
-315 NDKSLELK
+315 NEKSLELK
-323 VGAQI
+323 VGAQV
-328 MFIKNDMTAE
+328 MFIKNDMTSE

-352 ENDIVEIELPDDK
+352 AKDIIEIELPEERT
-365 VVIQISPYTWE
+365 VISVSPYTWE
-376 NVKYKLNEATNEIS
+376 NVKYKLNEATNEIA

-452 LRETGLQQDPNIH
+452 LRESGLQQDQNIH
-465 YFSSTKQPSDVLN
+465 YFSSTKQPAEVLT
-478 QQISAESYDFIR
+478 QQISLESYDFIR

-495 AFDLNLVR
+495 AFDLNLIR
-503 YYIKEHVQT
+503 YYIKEHLQT
-512 FDKGEKSTKQ
+512 FDKSEKSTKQ
-522 HYDDWTMELYR
+522 HYDNWTMELYA
-533 DFQKLSAT
+533 DFQKIAAT
-541 ADSFINQLKNLFSTQ
+541 ADTFINQLKNLFAQQ
-556 TEHTLFNVSKRVA
+556 TEHTLFNVSKRVE
-569 AALKYFNPLVKEVSE
+569 AALKYFNPLVKEISD
-584 KLLAHIEAVKDE
+584 KFLAQIESIKEE

-617 KKMHKSKALLQAM
+617 KKMHKSKALLLAI

-644 LNAAERDKQ
+644 LNVSERNQQ

-661 GQVLKVKSA
+661 GQVLKVKSPV
-670 AEKKKKEPK
+670 EKKKKEPK
-679 VDTKLVSFELYE
+679 VDTKLISFELYE
-691 QGKTLEEIAK
+691 QGKTIDEIAK

-711 GHLAYYVSTQ
+711 GHLAYYVSAQ
-721 QIDVAK
+721 QIDVSK
-727 LVKPNKIRNI
+727 LVKPNKIKNI

-750 TIRDFLGKDYS
+750 TIREFLGKDYS

>member
-1 VLKLLALIIPPKIE
+1 
-15 QTEILLP
+15 

-31 AAEIA
+31 PAEIA

-82 INASGVTIH
+82 INAAGVTIH

-98 GAFFPDAAANII
+98 GAFFPDSAANII

-162 SLRYIRRNRNVPFG
+162 TLRYIRRNRNVPFG
-176 GVQMLFIGDLH
+176 GVQLLFIGDLH

-210 FDALALQ
+210 FDALALKDH
-217 NNPPIYIELDKIYR
+217 PPVYIELDKIYR
-231 QDDSV
+231 QDDAV

-242 NLRNNQITADD
+242 NLRNNQITAED
-253 TTLLRQHFKQDFKP
+253 TALLRQHFKQDFKP
-267 AADEN
+267 KADDN

-296 KSYFFDAKVT
+296 KSFFFEAKIT
-306 GEFSEHSFP
+306 GDFNEYAYP

-352 ENDIVEIELPDDK
+352 AKDVIEIELPEEK
-365 VVIQISPYTWE
+365 TVITISPYTWE
-376 NVKYKLNEATNEIS
+376 NVKYKLNEATNEIA
-390 ENVAGSFVQYPIKL
+390 ENVAGAFVQYPIKL

-452 LRETGLQQDPNIH
+452 LRETGLQQDQNIH
-465 YFSSTKQPSDVLN
+465 YFSKTKQPNEVLN
-478 QQISAESYDFIR
+478 QQISFESYDFIR
-490 TYLLA
+490 TYLLS
-495 AFDLNLVR
+495 AFDLNMVR
-503 YYIKEHVQT
+503 YYLKEHVQT
-512 FDKGEKSTKQ
+512 FDKSEAKSTKQ
-522 HYDDWTMELYR
+522 RYDDWTMALYR
-533 DFQKLSAT
+533 DFQKITAT
-541 ADSFINQLKNLFSTQ
+541 ADTFVNQLKNLFVQQ
-556 TEHTLFNVSKRVA
+556 TEHTLFNVSKRVG
-569 AALKYFNPLVKEVSE
+569 AALKYFNPLIKEVSDR
-584 KLLAHIEAVKDE
+584 LLAHIEAIKAE
-596 KGIKTYL
+596 KQIKTYL

-617 KKMHKSKALLQAM
+617 KKMHKSKALLQAI

-644 LNAAERDKQ
+644 LNISERNQQ

-661 GQVLKVKSA
+661 GETLKVKSA

-701 ERGFSIGTIE
+701 ERGFSVGTIE

-721 QIDVAK
+721 QLDVSK
-727 LVKPNKIRNI
+727 LVKANKIRNI

-750 TIRDFLGKDYS
+750 TIREFLGKDYS
-761 FGEIKLVLASLFP
+761 FGEIKMVLASLFP

>member
-1 VLKLLALIIPPKIE
+1 
-15 QTEILLP
+15 

-31 AAEIA
+31 PAEIA

-82 INASGVTIH
+82 INAAGVTIH

-98 GAFFPDAAANII
+98 GAFFPDSAANII

-162 SLRYIRRNRNVPFG
+162 TLRYIRRNRNVPFG
-176 GVQMLFIGDLH
+176 GVQLLFIGDLH

-210 FDALALQ
+210 FDALALKDH
-217 NNPPIYIELDKIYR
+217 PPVYIELDKIYR
-231 QDDSV
+231 QDDAV
-236 FIDLLN
+236 FVDLLN
-242 NLRNNQITADD
+242 NLRNNQITAED
-253 TTLLRQHFKQDFKP
+253 TALLRQHFKQDFKP
-267 AADEN
+267 QADDN

-296 KSYFFDAKVT
+296 KSFFFEAKIT
-306 GEFSEHSFP
+306 GDFNEYAYP

-352 ENDIVEIELPDDK
+352 AKDVIEIELPEEK
-365 VVIQISPYTWE
+365 TIITISPYTWE
-376 NVKYKLNEATNEIS
+376 NVKYKLNEATNEIA
-390 ENVAGSFVQYPIKL
+390 ENVAGAFVQYPIKL

-452 LRETGLQQDPNIH
+452 LRETGLQQDQNIH
-465 YFSSTKQPSDVLN
+465 YFSKTKQPNEVLN
-478 QQISAESYDFIR
+478 QQISFESYDFIR
-490 TYLLA
+490 TYLLS
-495 AFDLNLVR
+495 AFDLNMVR
-503 YYIKEHVQT
+503 YYLKEHVQT
-512 FDKGEKSTKQ
+512 FDKSEAKSTKQ
-522 HYDDWTMELYR
+522 RYDDWTMALYR
-533 DFQKLSAT
+533 DFQKITAT
-541 ADSFINQLKNLFSTQ
+541 ADTFVNQLKNLFVQQ
-556 TEHTLFNVSKRVA
+556 TEHTLFNVSKRVG
-569 AALKYFNPLVKEVSE
+569 AALKYFNPLIKEVSDR
-584 KLLAHIEAVKDE
+584 LLAHIEAIKAE
-596 KGIKTYL
+596 KQIKTYL

-617 KKMHKSKALLQAM
+617 KKMHKSKALLQAI

-644 LNAAERDKQ
+644 LNISERNQQ

-661 GQVLKVKSA
+661 GETLKVKSA
-670 AEKKKKEPK
+670 VEKKKKEPK

-691 QGKTLEEIAK
+691 KGKTLEEIAK
-701 ERGFSIGTIE
+701 ERGFSVGTIE

-721 QIDVAK
+721 QLDVSK
-727 LVKPNKIRNI
+727 LVKANKIRNI

-750 TIRDFLGKDYS
+750 TIREFLGKDYS
-761 FGEIKLVLASLFP
+761 FGEIKMVLASLFP

>member
-1 VLKLLALIIPPKIE
+1 
-15 QTEILLP
+15 
-22 MPELEETSM
+22 MPTLEETSM
-31 AAEIA
+31 PAEIA

-70 KAMICAPTGIAA
+70 KALIVAPTGIAA

-98 GAFFPDAAANII
+98 GAFFPDAAGALINENI
-110 NQNIT
+110 N
-115 FNFNTPRTIVKHLN
+115 FNFNTPKTLVKHLN

-136 MIQELELLVIDEV
+136 MLQELELLVIDEV

-162 SLRYIRRNRNVPFG
+162 ALRYVRRNRNLPFG
-176 GVQMLFIGDLH
+176 GVQLLFIGDLH

-199 VMAGFYKSIYF
+199 IMAKFYKSIYF
-210 FDALALQ
+210 FDALALRD
-217 NNPPIYIELDKIYR
+217 NPPVYIELDKIYR
-231 QDDSV
+231 QDDAV

-242 NLRNNQITADD
+242 NLRNNKITAED
-253 TTLLRQHFKQDFKP
+253 TALLRQHFKQDFKP
-267 AADEN
+267 SADEN

-279 NNKADTINRERL
+279 NNKADNINRERL

-296 KSYFFDAKVT
+296 KSYFFGAKVQ
-306 GEFSEHSFP
+306 GEFNEYAYP

-323 VGAQI
+323 VGAQV

-352 ENDIVEIELPDDK
+352 EKDVIEIELPEDK

-376 NVKYKLNEATNEIS
+376 NVKYKLDEATNEIK
-390 ENVAGSFVQYPIKL
+390 ENVAGSFIQYPIKL

-418 DKAIIDIGDAF
+418 DKAIIDVGDAF

-452 LRETGLQQDPNIH
+452 LRDSGLQQDQNVH
-465 YFSSTKQPSDVLN
+465 YFSKTKQSSEVLN
-478 QQISAESYDFIR
+478 EQISIESYTFIR
-490 TYLLA
+490 SYLLA
-495 AFDLNLVR
+495 AFDLNLIR
-503 YYIKEHVQT
+503 YYLKEHRQT
-512 FDKGEKSTKQ
+512 FDKSEKSAKQ
-522 HYDDWTMELYR
+522 RHEDWTDAVYT
-533 DFQKLSAT
+533 DFQKITAT
-541 ADSFINQLKNLFSTQ
+541 ADTFVNQLKNLFAQQ
-556 TEHTLFNVSKRVA
+556 TEHTLFNVSKRVE
-569 AALKYFNPLVKEVSE
+569 AALKYFNPLVKEISDRFLAQIEVIKEE
-584 KLLAHIEAVKDE
+584 KQ
-596 KGIKTYL
+596 IKTYV

-617 KKMHKSKALLQAM
+617 KKMHKSKALLQAL
-630 IDGKEFSKADTDAL
+630 IAGKEFSKADTDAL
-644 LNAAERDKQ
+644 LNTVERNNQ

-661 GQVLKVKSA
+661 GETLKVKSA

-679 VDTKLVSFELYE
+679 IDTKLVSFELYE
-691 QGKTLEEIAK
+691 QGKTIDEIAK
-701 ERGFSIGTIE
+701 ERGFSAGTIE

-721 QIDVAK
+721 QLDVTK
-727 LVKPNKIRNI
+727 LVKANKIRNI

-750 TIRDFLGKDYS
+750 TIREFLGKDYS

>member
-1 VLKLLALIIPPKIE
+1 MLKLLALIIPPKIE

-352 ENDIVEIELPDDK
+352 EKDIVEIELPDDK

-701 ERGFSIGTIE
+701 ERGFSVGTIE

-721 QIDVAK
+721 QIDVGK

-737 SDAVESQKTKSMA
+737 SDAVESQKTKSMT

>member
-1 VLKLLALIIPPKIE
+1 
-15 QTEILLP
+15 
-22 MPELEETSM
+22 MPTLEETSM
-31 AAEIA
+31 PAEIA

-82 INASGVTIH
+82 INAAGVTIH

-98 GAFFPDAAANII
+98 GAFFPDAAAGVI

-176 GVQMLFIGDLH
+176 GVQLLFIGDLH

-217 NNPPIYIELDKIYR
+217 DNPPIYIELDKIYR
-231 QDDSV
+231 QDDAV

-242 NLRNNQITADD
+242 NLRNNQITAED
-253 TTLLRQHFKQDFKP
+253 TALLKQHFKQDFKP
-267 AADEN
+267 GADEN

-291 TQLKT
+291 TQLTT

-306 GEFSEHSFP
+306 GEFNEYAYP

-352 ENDIVEIELPDDK
+352 EKGVVEIELPEDK

-376 NVKYKLNEATNEIS
+376 NVKYKLNEATNEIE

-439 RLRSLKGLVLTSH
+439 RLRSLKGLILTSH
-452 LRETGLQQDPNIH
+452 LRESGLQQDQNIH
-465 YFSSTKQPSDVLN
+465 YFSKSKQPAEVLN

-490 TYLLA
+490 TYLLS

-503 YYIKEHVQT
+503 YYFKEHMQT
-512 FDKGEKSTKQ
+512 FDKSEAKSTKQ
-522 HYDDWTMELYR
+522 RYDSWTMDLYK
-533 DFQKLSAT
+533 DFQQITAT
-541 ADSFINQLKNLFSTQ
+541 ADTFINQLKNLFAQQ
-556 TEHTLFNVSKRVA
+556 TEHTLFNVSKRVVA
-569 AALKYFNPLVKEVSE
+569 AVKYFSPLIKAVSD
-584 KLLAHIEAVKDE
+584 KFLAHIEAIKEE
-596 KGIKTYL
+596 KQIKTYL
-603 TELLELEILVYEQL
+603 TELLELEIVIYEQL
-617 KKMHKSKALLQAM
+617 KKIHKSKALLQAI

-644 LNAAERDKQ
+644 LNSVEREAQ
-653 LQKAIQLK
+653 LQKAITLK
-661 GQVLKVKSA
+661 GMALKVKTA
-670 AEKKKKEPK
+670 VEKKKKEPK
-679 VDTKLVSFELYE
+679 VDTKWVSFELYE
-691 QGKTLEEIAK
+691 QGKTLAEIAK
-701 ERGFSIGTIE
+701 ERGLSLGTIE

-721 QIDVAK
+721 QIDVNK

-737 SDAVESQKTKSMA
+737 SEAVESQKTKSMA
-750 TIRDFLGKDYS
+750 TIREFLGKDYS
-761 FGEIKLVLASLFP
+761 FGEIKLVLASMFP
-774 SEE
+774 TEE

>member
-1 VLKLLALIIPPKIE
+1 
-15 QTEILLP
+15 
-22 MPELEETSM
+22 MPTLEETSM
-31 AAEIA
+31 PAEIA

-70 KAMICAPTGIAA
+70 KALIVAPTGIAA
-82 INASGVTIH
+82 INAAGVTIH

-98 GAFFPDAAANII
+98 GAFFPDAAGALVNENI
-110 NQNIT
+110 N
-115 FNFNTPRTIVKHLN
+115 FNFNTPRTLVKHLN

-136 MIQELELLVIDEV
+136 MLQELELLVIDEV

-162 SLRYIRRNRNVPFG
+162 ALRYVRRNRNLPFG
-176 GVQMLFIGDLH
+176 GVQLLFIGDLH

-199 VMAGFYKSIYF
+199 IMAKFYKSIYF

-217 NNPPIYIELDKIYR
+217 DNAPVYIELDKIYR

-236 FIDLLN
+236 FINLLN
-242 NLRNNQITADD
+242 NLRNNKITPED
-253 TTLLRQHFKQDFKP
+253 TALLKQHFKQDFKP

-291 TQLKT
+291 EQLKT
-296 KSYFFDAKVT
+296 KSYFFEARIQ
-306 GEFSEHSFP
+306 GEFNEYAYP

-323 VGAQI
+323 VGAQV

-352 ENDIVEIELPDDK
+352 EKDVIEIELPEDK
-365 VVIQISPYTWE
+365 TVIQISPYTWE
-376 NVKYKLNEATNEIS
+376 NVKYKLDEATNEIK

-418 DKAIIDIGDAF
+418 DKAIIDIGEAF

-452 LRETGLQQDPNIH
+452 LRDSGLQQDQNIH
-465 YFSSTKQPSDVLN
+465 YFSKTKQPAEVLD

-490 TYLLA
+490 TYLLS
-495 AFDLNLVR
+495 AFDLNMVR
-503 YYIKEHVQT
+503 YYFKEHMQT
-512 FDKGEKSTKQ
+512 FDKSEAKSTKQ
-522 HYDDWTMELYR
+522 RYDEWTMDLYK
-533 DFQKLSAT
+533 DFQKITAT
-541 ADSFINQLKNLFSTQ
+541 ADTFINQLKNLFAQQ
-556 TEHTLFNVSKRVA
+556 TEHTLFNVSKRVQA
-569 AALKYFNPLVKEVSE
+569 AVKYFSPLIKEVSDKFLAQIETIKEE
-584 KLLAHIEAVKDE
+584 KQV
-596 KGIKTYL
+596 KTYL
-603 TELLELEILVYEQL
+603 TELLELEIVIYEQL
-617 KKMHKSKALLQAM
+617 KKIHKSKALLEAI
-630 IDGKEFSKADTDAL
+630 IDGKEFNKADTDAL
-644 LNAAERDKQ
+644 LNVVEREAQ
-653 LQKAIQLK
+653 LKKAITLK
-661 GQVLKVKSA
+661 GMALKVRTA

-679 VDTKLVSFELYE
+679 PDTKLLSFELYNE
-691 QGKTLEEIAK
+691 GKTLAEIAK
-701 ERGFSIGTIE
+701 ERGLSLGTIE

-721 QIDVAK
+721 QLDVAK
-727 LVKPNKIRNI
+727 LVKANKIRNI

-750 TIRDFLGKDYS
+750 TIREFLGKDYS

>member
-1 VLKLLALIIPPKIE
+1 
-15 QTEILLP
+15 
-22 MPELEETSM
+22 MPTLEETSM
-31 AAEIA
+31 PAEIA

-82 INASGVTIH
+82 INAAGVTIH

-98 GAFFPDAAANII
+98 GAFFPDAAGSVI

-115 FNFNTPRTIVKHLN
+115 FNFNTPRTMVKHLN

-162 SLRYIRRNRNVPFG
+162 SLRYIRRNKNVPFG
-176 GVQMLFIGDLH
+176 GVQLLFIGDLH

-217 NNPPIYIELDKIYR
+217 NNPPVYIELDKIYR

-242 NLRNNQITADD
+242 NLRNNQITAQD
-253 TTLLRQHFKQDFKP
+253 TALLQQHFIRDFKP
-267 AADEN
+267 AATEN

-279 NNKADTINRERL
+279 NNKADAINRDRL
-291 TQLKT
+291 TQLT
-296 KSYFFDAKVT
+296 SKSYFFDAKVS
-306 GEFSEHSFP
+306 GEFNEHAYP

-352 ENDIVEIELPDDK
+352 EKGVVEIELPEDK
-365 VVIQISPYTWE
+365 TVIQISPYTWE
-376 NVKYKLNEATNEIS
+376 NVKYKLNEATNEIE

-452 LRETGLQQDPNIH
+452 LRDSGLQQDQNIH
-465 YFSSTKQPSDVLN
+465 YFSKTKQPAEVLD

-490 TYLLA
+490 TYLLS
-495 AFDLNLVR
+495 AFDLNMVR
-503 YYIKEHVQT
+503 YYFKEHMQT
-512 FDKGEKSTKQ
+512 FDKSEAKSTKQ
-522 HYDDWTMELYR
+522 RYDDWTMDLYK
-533 DFQKLSAT
+533 DFQKITVT
-541 ADSFINQLKNLFSTQ
+541 ADTFINQLKNLFAQQ
-556 TEHTLFNVSKRVA
+556 TEHTLFNVSKRVHA
-569 AALKYFNPLVKEVSE
+569 AVKYFSPLIKEVSD
-584 KLLAHIEAVKDE
+584 KFLIQIEAIKEE
-596 KGIKTYL
+596 KQIKTYL
-603 TELLELEILVYEQL
+603 TELLELEIVIYEQL
-617 KKMHKSKALLQAM
+617 KKIHKSKALLEAI

-644 LNAAERDKQ
+644 LNTVEREAQ
-653 LQKAIQLK
+653 LKKAITLK
-661 GQVLKVKSA
+661 GTALKVRTA

-679 VDTKLVSFELYE
+679 PDTKLLSFELYNE
-691 QGKTLEEIAK
+691 GKTLAEIAK
-701 ERGFSIGTIE
+701 ERGLSLGTVE

-721 QIDVAK
+721 QLDVAK

-737 SDAVESQKTKSMA
+737 TDAVESQKTKSMA
-750 TIRDFLGKDYS
+750 TIREFLGKDYS
-761 FGEIKLVLASLFP
+761 FGEIKMVLASLFP
-774 SEE
+774 TEE

>member
-1 VLKLLALIIPPKIE
+1 MLKLLALIIPPKIE

-352 ENDIVEIELPDDK
+352 EKDIVEIELPDDK

>member
-1 VLKLLALIIPPKIE
+1 
-15 QTEILLP
+15 
-22 MPELEETSM
+22 MPTLEESSM
-31 AAEIA
+31 PAEIA

-82 INASGVTIH
+82 INAAGVTIH

-98 GAFFPDAAANII
+98 GAFFPDAAGSII
-110 NQNIT
+110 NQHIT
-115 FNFNTPRTIVKHLN
+115 FNFNTPRTMVKHLN

-162 SLRYIRRNRNVPFG
+162 SLRYIRRNKNVPFG
-176 GVQMLFIGDLH
+176 GVQLLFIGDLH

-217 NNPPIYIELDKIYR
+217 NNPPVYIELDKIYR

-242 NLRNNQITADD
+242 NLRNNQITPQD
-253 TTLLRQHFKQDFKP
+253 TTLLQQHFIQNFKP

-279 NNKADTINRERL
+279 NNKADAINRERL
-291 TQLKT
+291 TQLT
-296 KSYFFDAKVT
+296 SKSYFFDAKVT
-306 GEFSEHSFP
+306 GEFNEHAYP

-352 ENDIVEIELPDDK
+352 EKGVVEIELPEDK

-376 NVKYKLNEATNEIS
+376 NVKYKLNEATNEIE

-452 LRETGLQQDPNIH
+452 LRESGLQQDQNIH
-465 YFSSTKQPSDVLN
+465 YFSKTKQPAEVLD

-490 TYLLA
+490 TYLLS
-495 AFDLNLVR
+495 AFDLNMVR
-503 YYIKEHVQT
+503 YYFKEHMQT
-512 FDKGEKSTKQ
+512 FDKSEAKSTKQ
-522 HYDDWTMELYR
+522 RYDEWTMDLYK
-533 DFQKLSAT
+533 DFQKITAT
-541 ADSFINQLKNLFSTQ
+541 ADTFINQLKNLFAQQ
-556 TEHTLFNVSKRVA
+556 TEHTLFNVSKRVQA
-569 AALKYFNPLVKEVSE
+569 AVKYFSPLIKEVSD
-584 KLLAHIEAVKDE
+584 KFLTQIEAIKEE
-596 KGIKTYL
+596 KQIKTYL
-603 TELLELEILVYEQL
+603 TELLELEIVIYEQL
-617 KKMHKSKALLQAM
+617 KKIHKSKALLQAI

-644 LNAAERDKQ
+644 LNTVEREAQ
-653 LQKAIQLK
+653 LKKAITLK
-661 GQVLKVKSA
+661 GMALKVRTA
-670 AEKKKKEPK
+670 TEKQKKEPK
-679 VDTKLVSFELYE
+679 PDTKLISFELYE
-691 QGKTLEEIAK
+691 QGKTLAEIAK
-701 ERGFSIGTIE
+701 ERGLSLGTIE

-721 QIDVAK
+721 QLDVTK

-737 SDAVESQKTKSMA
+737 TDAVESQKTKSMA
-750 TIRDFLGKDYS
+750 TIREFLGKDYS
-761 FGEIKLVLASLFP
+761 FGEIKMVLASLFP
-774 SEE
+774 TED